1 MVVGSQRVK
10 LGMQK
15 GTCEGETGR
24 TGRTGRNGKRGGRR
38 GSRGKQ
44 KPRGWITPR
53 SRLKSAPGGIR
64 TPNLLIRS
72 QMLYPLSYGRNRSL
86 LYTTHRKNNK
96 PQVKRIKSVT
106 LDGCAPNLRGNTWPA
121 QHRGTALAPTPH
133 QRGTGAAPAQRR
145 GGAAKMPGLPHP
157 HCASAA
163 QAAWH
168 RATTP
173 ARHPHCATAAAPPNN
188 LSSKQC

>member
-15 GTCEGETGR
+15 GTCEGEGEDGKEWKREGR
-24 TGRTGRNGKRGGRR
+24 RGKEREGEGRR

-96 PQVKRIKSVT
+96 PQFKRIKAAT
-106 LDGCAPNLRGNTWPA
+106 LNGCAPSLCGNTWPA
-121 QHRGTALAPTPH
+121 QHRGTALAPAPPH
-133 QRGTGAAPAQRR
+133 LRGTRIAPPQQR
-145 GGAAKMPGLPHP
+145 HP
-157 HCASAA
+157 TTSAA
-163 QAAWH
+163 NSVSA
-168 RATTP
+168 
-173 ARHPHCATAAAPPNN
+173 C
-188 LSSKQC
+188 

>member
-1 MVVGSQRVK
+1 MRAK
-10 LGMQK
+10 
-15 GTCEGETGR
+15 
-24 TGRTGRNGKRGGRR
+24 GRTGRNGKEREGEERR

-96 PQVKRIKSVT
+96 PQFKRIKAAT
-106 LDGCAPNLRGNTWPA
+106 LNGCAPSLCGNTWPA
-121 QHRGTALAPTPH
+121 QHRGTALAPAPH
-133 QRGTGAAPAQRR
+133 QRGTGAASARR
-145 GGAAKMPGLPHP
+145 GCENAGASTPALHHRSASSMAPAPPHLRGTRIAP
-157 HCASAA
+157 PQQRHPTTSAA
-163 QAAWH
+163 NSVSA
-168 RATTP
+168 
-173 ARHPHCATAAAPPNN
+173 C
-188 LSSKQC
+188 